1 MHHCST
7 SGLPP
12 APFDWTPRTRLVFGP
27 GSLAKVGTLAAELG
41 GKRALLVTD
50 KGIAKA
56 GHAERARVALEAAG
70 VTVAIFDG
78 VRENPDTEDVRRCV
92 EAAAA
97 AKADIFIGLGGGSS
111 MDTAKGGNLILTN
124 GGAVKDYWGVGKAT
138 KPLLPLIAIPTTA
151 GTGSECQSAALIA
164 DETTHQKMA
173 CLDPRVSARIAIL
186 DPELTVSQPARVTAL
201 TGMDALSHAV
211 ETAVTKKRTTLS
223 AMYSH
228 ESFRLCFD
236 ALPRVLTDPNDLDA
250 RGRMQLGAAF
260 AGAAIEASMLGA
272 AHSAANPLTARYGVP
287 HGQAVGVVLP
297 SMVRF
302 NAAEHSAEARYGELC
317 RAAGLPDA
325 EALAQELEEVLRL
338 TGLAAPLGKFGAKR
352 EDIPALALE
361 ASQQWTAQFNPRP
374 ITPGDFERI
383 YEGLLGA

>member
-70 VTVAIFDG
+70 VAVAIFDG

-92 EAAAA
+92 EAAGA

-297 SMVRF
+297 SIVRF

-374 ITPGDFERI
+374 ITPGDFEKI
-383 YEGLLGA
+383 YEKLL

>member
-297 SMVRF
+297 SIVRF